1 MRQVGSLS
9 VYARRELADCSDSG
23 PALLLEGDW
32 NSPVP
37 SPLRDS
43 LDGLYDVRH
52 AWIDVQ
58 AARLAEEL
66 AQRGLAAG
74 RQGWLPW
81 LDNLKLRYFL
91 VRLVRIVAYFEERPE
106 LTQVDFHSA
115 GPCDG
120 DYVLLLTEICRRR
133 GIAFEVHLHGDEP
146 ARRPP
151 CMPANPP
158 HRQLAGR
165 LAALWGS
172 WPLRQGFDAS
182 APRVLLCGNP
192 SLLDPL
198 CTGLV
203 AQGSR
208 VAWLWDRFPLKWWRT
223 WRGRV
228 EPLVCD
234 AANGKHNGMCID
246 TWGPIECQGFDLASA
261 VRHWFELRAECYGAW
276 QTRLVERIER
286 HLDSFRPSVL
296 VLDEDST
303 PTARAAVA
311 VAREQGIGSIVL
323 QHGAPC
329 VRFGYSP
336 LAADRIGVWGE
347 ASRQRFI
354 DWGVPAERIRVTGSP
369 KHDELLHGRPT
380 ARPAASAGLRVL
392 VLGTLPPSDDR
403 PDSVALHLTSESHRG
418 MLRAAFGGLVEVPG
432 AQIVL
437 KLHPRL
443 ASEQVFCDAL
453 AEFPHLNVQ
462 IVRGGDLAGMVSDCD
477 VVLSCASS
485 AGLEA
490 AWWGRPVV
498 EILPEGSE
506 VPFPAAWWGQ
516 VGIART
522 PEEVASLLAQ
532 SRTKERAVPS
542 PLVFAN
548 LVRPAVETL
557 LEEIA
562 ELAGSTLR
570 HV

>member
-1 MRQVGSLS
+1 LGRAGSLS
-9 VYARRELADCSDSG
+9 VYARRELADCSDSS

-32 NSPVP
+32 P
-37 SPLRDS
+37 SELRSSARHS
-43 LDGLYDVRH
+43 LDDLFDVRH
-52 AWIDVQ
+52 AWIDVE
-58 AARLAEEL
+58 AARLAEVL
-66 AQRGLAAG
+66 AERGLAAG
-74 RQGWLPW
+74 RKGWLPW

-91 VRLVRIVAYFEERPE
+91 VRLVRVVAYFAERQE
-106 LTQVDFHSA
+106 LGHVRFHSS
-115 GPCDG
+115 GPRDA
-120 DYVLLLTEICRRR
+120 DYALLLAEICQQR
-133 GIAFEVHLHGDEP
+133 GIELEVHRHGNEP

-151 CMPANPP
+151 AMPANPP

-165 LAALWGS
+165 LAAFWGS
-172 WPLRQGFDAS
+172 WPLRQRFDAS

-198 CTGLV
+198 CSGLV

-234 AANGKHNGMCID
+234 AANGKQNGMRID
-246 TWGPIECQGFDLASA
+246 TWGPIDCRGFDLAEP
-261 VRHWFELRAECYGAW
+261 VRHWLGIRAESYGAW

-286 HLDSFRPSVL
+286 HLDRFRPSVL

-336 LAADRIGVWGE
+336 LAADRICVWGE

-369 KHDELLHGRPT
+369 KHDELLHGQPT
-380 ARPAASAGLRVL
+380 ARTAATKGLRVL
-392 VLGTLPPSDDR
+392 VLGTLPPEDDR
-403 PDSVALHLTSESHRG
+403 PDSVALHFTSETHRG
-418 MLRAAFGGLVEVPG
+418 MLRAAFGGLGGIAGV
-432 AQIVL
+432 QIVL

-443 ASEQVFCDAL
+443 ASDQVFWETL
-453 AEFPHLNVQ
+453 AEFPPLNAQ
-462 IVRGGDLAGMVSDCD
+462 FVRGGDLAAMVSDCD

-490 AWWGRPVV
+490 AWWGRPVI
-498 EILPEGSE
+498 EILPIGSE
-506 VPFPAAWWGQ
+506 VPFPAALWGQ
-516 VGIART
+516 VGMART
-522 PEEVASLLAQ
+522 GDEVASLVAQ
-532 SRTKERAVPS
+532 CRAPHEVVPS

-548 LVRPAVETL
+548 LERPAVEAI

-562 ELAGSTLR
+562 ELAGTPLR
-570 HV
+570 QV